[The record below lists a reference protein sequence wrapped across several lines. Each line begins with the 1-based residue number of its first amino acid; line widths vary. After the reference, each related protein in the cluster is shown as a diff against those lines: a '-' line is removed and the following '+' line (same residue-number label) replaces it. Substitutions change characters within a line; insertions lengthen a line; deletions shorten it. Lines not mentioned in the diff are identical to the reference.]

1 MKNNIYLRPVLAVV
15 CCMLVLFA
23 LAPTATFNAN
33 ADTGPKWFVD
43 ITFKNLPDGECYA
56 TLLSKSKST
65 GPHSANHSPYES
77 DNASYSQS
85 DKEIDKKFSSY
96 EDKDG
101 YYYLHYFKK
110 VDDKTPFRW
119 GYYPPHDFKILIY
132 SKTQDKFIE
141 NDEILGRYAFSTY
154 YTTDLSTG
162 KTVKSYNYF
171 SEILGLVIR
180 ILLTIGIEI
189 GVALLFKYRG
199 AKLTLIIITNV
210 VTQLIL
216 NIGLNITNFYSG
228 PLAMTLMYIG
238 WEAIVF
244 IVEAVVYSVGI
255 RIIEN
260 NAGETHR
267 KWFIHILYALAANLM
282 SFILGGLLIKLFF

>member
-1 MKNNIYLRPVLAVV
+1 
-15 CCMLVLFA
+15 MLVLFA
-23 LAPTATFNAN
+23 IAPTATFNAN

-56 TLLSKSKST
+56 TLLSKTEST
-65 GPHSANHSPYES
+65 GPYRADYSHYES
-77 DNASYSQS
+77 ENSSYPQS
-85 DKEIDKKFSSY
+85 VKEIDKKFSTY

-119 GYYPPHDFKILIY
+119 GYYPPRDFKILLY

-162 KTVKSYNYF
+162 KTFKSYDYF

-189 GVALLFKYRG
+189 GIALLFKYRG

-267 KWFIHILYALAANLM
+267 KWFIPILYALAANLM
-282 SFILGGLLIKLFF
+282 SFILGGLLIALLF

>member
-1 MKNNIYLRPVLAVV
+1 M
-15 CCMLVLFA
+15 
-23 LAPTATFNAN
+23 
-33 ADTGPKWFVD
+33 
-43 ITFKNLPDGECYA
+43 
-56 TLLSKSKST
+56 
-65 GPHSANHSPYES
+65 
-77 DNASYSQS
+77 
-85 DKEIDKKFSSY
+85 
-96 EDKDG
+96 
-101 YYYLHYFKK
+101 
-110 VDDKTPFRW
+110 DDKTPFRW

-162 KTVKSYNYF
+162 KTIRSYNYF

-228 PLAMTLMYIG
+228 PLAMTFMYIG
-238 WEAIVF
+238 WEGIVF
-244 IVEAVVYSVGI
+244 IAESVKSLQFRYGQRIWYS
-255 RIIEN
+255 
-260 NAGETHR
+260 AC
-267 KWFIHILYALAANLM
+267 
-282 SFILGGLLIKLFF
+282 